1 MTRAIAVANQKGGV
15 GKTTSSINFACGWG
29 RFLGPGKV
37 LLIDI
42 DPQANATA
50 VLLGLESAAGPRHS
64 GAPTIREVLKEEAEA
79 STVIRSVELEASDS
93 YAATTVDVL
102 PSHLELATIETE
114 LSVAFR
120 GEYRLKK
127 AMDGVARNYDVI
139 IVDCPPSLGIL
150 TLNALVFCQEVII
163 PVDPGVFPLIGLN
176 LLRGTIEQVREANP
190 RLRIS
195 GVMPTMSMNTVISR
209 ETGEQLQDHF
219 GELMLPEIP
228 RRVAI
233 EESHVNGI
241 DVFGSAPGS
250 DGARAYARV
259 IEELRNRV

>member
-29 RFLGPGKV
+29 RMLGPGKV

-64 GAPTIREVLKEEAEA
+64 GALTIREVLKEEAEV
-79 STVIRSVELEASDS
+79 STTIRSIELEASDS

-127 AMDGVARNYDVI
+127 AMDGIARNYDVI

-150 TLNALVFCQEVII
+150 TLNALVFCQEVVI

-209 ETGEQLQDHF
+209 ETGEQLRDHF
-219 GELMLPEIP
+219 GELLLPEIP

-250 DGARAYARV
+250 DGAQAYARV
-259 IEELRNRV
+259 IEELRNRG

>member
-15 GKTTSSINFACGWG
+15 GKTTSSINFACGWS
-29 RFLGPGKV
+29 RQLGPGRV
-37 LLIDI
+37 LLVDI

-50 VLLGLESAAGPRHS
+50 VLLGLEAAAGPRHS
-64 GAPTIREVLKEEAEA
+64 GALTIREVLREEIEA
-79 STVIRSVELEASDS
+79 ADAIQSVDLQATDGYS
-93 YAATTVDVL
+93 ATTVDVL

-127 AMDGVARNYDVI
+127 AMDDVARNYDVI

-150 TLNALVFCQEVII
+150 TLNALVFCQEVVI

-209 ETGEQLQDHF
+209 ETAEQLGDHF
-219 GELMLPEIP
+219 GDLLLPEIP

-233 EESHVNGI
+233 EESHVNGV

-250 DGARAYARV
+250 DGAQAYARV
-259 IEELRNRV
+259 IEELRNRG